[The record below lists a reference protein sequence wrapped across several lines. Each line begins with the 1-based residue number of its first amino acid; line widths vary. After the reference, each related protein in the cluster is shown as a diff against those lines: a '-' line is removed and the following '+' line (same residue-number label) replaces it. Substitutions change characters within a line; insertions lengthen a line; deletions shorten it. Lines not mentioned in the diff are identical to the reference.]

1 MKNKNQ
7 VLRAP
12 GLSLFAT
19 ASNIHVPSFLYVYK
33 MQLHWY

>member
-19 ASNIHVPSFLYVYK
+19 ASNIHVHFSTYPLIPIC
-33 MQLHWY
+33 L